1 MDEIGSQSTA
11 EPIST
16 STSTRAAT
24 MAFIADL
31 NDNALQELALFARFL
46 AGYNTHEAE
55 EIRET
60 IAKNERAMADRR
72 RKDRETRIQ
81 NLSLSEKRV
90 WNRVKRGMAK
100 ARHPNR
106 MGFLLD
112 TRRQV
117 TGDLI
122 RWGCKKGSSKRQAV
136 PKGAACKN
144 IYRER
149 AGLVEKPALWC
160 YNEFVKKQ
168 YDTVDYSTPIQLK
181 LPVDLERIIKIND
194 AVYSFS
200 EVIGMIHP
208 CVNRL
213 FACCPG
219 IAIKERTA
227 HGEKRWRAGGL

>member
-1 MDEIGSQSTA
+1 MATLEGVEEQEYRRQLCQATA

-31 NDNALQELALFARFL
+31 NDNALQELALFASFL

-60 IAKNERAMADRR
+60 IAKNERVMADRR

-122 RWGCKKGSSKRQAV
+122 RSDGVSRQ
-136 PKGAACKN
+136 
-144 IYRER
+144 Y
-149 AGLVEKPALWC
+149 
-160 YNEFVKKQ
+160 F
-168 YDTVDYSTPIQLK
+168 
-181 LPVDLERIIKIND
+181 LPR
-194 AVYSFS
+194 S
-200 EVIGMIHP
+200 
-208 CVNRL
+208 
-213 FACCPG
+213 
-219 IAIKERTA
+219 
-227 HGEKRWRAGGL
+227 

>member
-72 RKDRETRIQ
+72 RKNREARIQ

-90 WNRVKRGMAK
+90 WNRVQRGRAK
-100 ARHPNR
+100 ARQKPRTDFTLNEADLLLELSAGGPQVAADAFYLGYEK
-106 MGFLLD
+106 GFLAAA
-112 TRRQV
+112 
-117 TGDLI
+117 
-122 RWGCKKGSSKRQAV
+122 KG
-136 PKGAACKN
+136 
-144 IYRER
+144 
-149 AGLVEKPALWC
+149 
-160 YNEFVKKQ
+160 
-168 YDTVDYSTPIQLK
+168 
-181 LPVDLERIIKIND
+181 
-194 AVYSFS
+194 
-200 EVIGMIHP
+200 
-208 CVNRL
+208 
-213 FACCPG
+213 
-219 IAIKERTA
+219 
-227 HGEKRWRAGGL
+227 

>member
-90 WNRVKRGMAK
+90 WNRVQRGREK
-100 ARHPNR
+100 ARQRPRTDFTLNEADLLLELSAGGPQVAADAFYLGYEK
-106 MGFLLD
+106 GFLAAA
-112 TRRQV
+112 
-117 TGDLI
+117 
-122 RWGCKKGSSKRQAV
+122 KG
-136 PKGAACKN
+136 
-144 IYRER
+144 
-149 AGLVEKPALWC
+149 
-160 YNEFVKKQ
+160 
-168 YDTVDYSTPIQLK
+168 
-181 LPVDLERIIKIND
+181 
-194 AVYSFS
+194 
-200 EVIGMIHP
+200 
-208 CVNRL
+208 
-213 FACCPG
+213 
-219 IAIKERTA
+219 
-227 HGEKRWRAGGL
+227 